1 MSCCTSI
8 TVQPPTEPNYFI
20 VSVCPIVKLN
30 KADTPTIAKQ
40 LVLSYHI
47 SSVALL
53 IASIWASFPASAPLL
68 CSSIANTFYDLR
80 KTRASRHGEGGMI
93 VSRHGK

>member
-8 TVQPPTEPNYFI
+8 STQPLSVPNYFI
-20 VSVCPIVKLN
+20 VTVCPIVKLK
-30 KADTPTIAKQ
+30 KADTTTTAKH

-53 IASIWASFPASAPLL
+53 FVSTWASSPTSVPLGAL
-68 CSSIANTFYDLR
+68 LLKAHS
-80 KTRASRHGEGGMI
+80 MI
-93 VSRHGK
+93 